1 MRMAV
6 FGEIEGER
14 HRVGILETVP
24 GREEQFSYDP
34 SFVERFPAAP
44 LSVALPF
51 QGEPYSARQSAT
63 VLQEPSAGRR
73 RAGGGGKKAGGEELV
88 LSRGARRAGQ
98 RVHRRCGAGA

>member
-51 QGEPYSARQSAT
+51 QG
-63 VLQEPSAGRR
+63 
-73 RAGGGGKKAGGEELV
+73 
-88 LSRGARRAGQ
+88 
-98 RVHRRCGAGA
+98 

>member
-51 QGEPYSARQSAT
+51 QGEPYSAR
-63 VLQEPSAGRR
+63 
-73 RAGGGGKKAGGEELV
+73 RARPFFRNLLPE
-88 LSRGARRAGQ
+88 GAALAAVARKLEVESSSYLK
-98 RVHRRCGAGA
+98 VHRRCGAGA